1 MICEEAHLQ
10 PDVGDHL
17 VAGAGL
23 DAPVCPADARDPARH
38 LGHAPALLDDGVA
51 RRLLVQLRQE
61 RGAAGGRA
69 SVDLQK

>member
-1 MICEEAHLQ
+1 MISEEAHLQ

-23 DAPVCPADARDPARH
+23 DAPVCPADACDPARD

-61 RGAAGGRA
+61 RGPAGGRA
-69 SVDLQK
+69 SVDL